1 MIIDSLLIFST
12 ISAFCLIIATV
23 FTYKNYRLIKTIEN
37 ENHFY
42 KQKMDVYPE
51 IIKAS
56 YKLIN
61 DFQKIWEEYKT
72 EVSFD
77 YDKFKIEYI
86 DSINLYRQSIIENM
100 LFLPQD
106 IMDEIEIFYNI
117 ILEDSEEETTKE
129 DIDTFIEECID
140 VIERIAN
147 TMRKDINLEPINT
160 KLKAR
165 TVK

>member
-1 MIIDSLLIFST
+1 MNLDSALVFNM
-12 ISAFCLIIATV
+12 ISAFCLVIATV

-42 KQKMDVYPE
+42 KQKMESYPE

-61 DFQKIWEEYKT
+61 DFQKYWEKSET
-72 EVSFD
+72 EINFD
-77 YDKFKIEYI
+77 YDKFKEDYI
-86 DSINLYRQSIIENM
+86 DSINLYRQTIVENM

-106 IMDEIEIFYNI
+106 IINEVELFYENI
-117 ILEDSEEETTKE
+117 IETTDEETTDE
-129 DIDTFIEECID
+129 DIEKFIDECLD
-140 VIERIAN
+140 RVENIAN
-147 TMRKDINLEPINT
+147 VMRKDINLEPINN

-165 TVK
+165 TLK